1 MKETVTGIDKLWKDY
16 NDLHQAELL
25 IDEVV
30 LPSDP
35 AERLTFPTISK
46 EHEALVQAEEIIVQ
60 LKTKIWHEINQQLKE
75 KDNGID

>member
-16 NDLHQAELL
+16 NDLHQAE
-25 IDEVV
+25 
-30 LPSDP
+30 
-35 AERLTFPTISK
+35 
-46 EHEALVQAEEIIVQ
+46 EIIEQ